1 MASDLILTTAQQPRV
16 IAIDDWMVWARD
28 ARGRIVETCAE
39 MWPEWLDEARDPS
52 DMETD
57 EYRAAVLRILRTKRP
72 QWRDTVT
79 AVTDPADPDAVR
91 LVLDDIA
98 ELEAAQAAFIAGAT
112 A

>member
-1 MASDLILTTAQQPRV
+1 MASDLILTPDQQPRV
-16 IAIDDWMVWARD
+16 IAFDDWMVWARD
-28 ARGRIVETCAE
+28 AQGRIVETCTE

-72 QWRDTVT
+72 QWRD
-79 AVTDPADPDAVR
+79 ALAF
-91 LVLDDIA
+91 A
-98 ELEAAQAAFIAGAT
+98 EDQEHRDMILRILASLEAAQAAFIAGAT

>member
-28 ARGRIVETCAE
+28 AQDRIVETCAE
-39 MWPEWLDEARDPS
+39 MWPEWLNEDRDPS
-52 DMETD
+52 EMGTD

-72 QWRDTVT
+72 QWRDTV
-79 AVTDPADPDAVR
+79 ASANDPTEPDALQMILRDV
-91 LVLDDIA
+91 A
-98 ELEAAQAAFIAGAT
+98 ELEAEQADFIASTT